1 MRSKDHY
8 GNDQLSGQQV
18 QDCLRQLGLR
28 LDRALLGRWMKSAD
42 LIGRGI
48 FSIPVLLDSIT
59 RAASLH
65 TDTGDNKAAGPRAG
79 TLPNRK
85 PRSERRSSSGGG
97 DQGAADQTWRHI
109 LDLNSSMPRQKTK
122 SSSDEREVR
131 LKNVM
136 RLKSALYSSLAQH
149 QGYVPPKDVVQLAL
163 AYTTVF
169 HLKLELEDL
178 RQAVERS
185 LGSGGNNSKVNIESF
200 IKYVL
205 DVVL

>member
-28 LDRALLGRWMKSAD
+28 LDRAVLGRWMKSAD

-65 TDTGDNKAAGPRAG
+65 TDTGDTK
-79 TLPNRK
+79 TKTMPNRK
-85 PRSERRSSSGGG
+85 PRSERRSSSSGGG

-122 SSSDEREVR
+122 SSSDDREVR

-149 QGYVPPKDVVQLAL
+149 QGYLPPKEVVQLAL

-185 LGSGGNNSKVNIESF
+185 LGSGGNNSKVNIEAF

>member
-1 MRSKDHY
+1 
-8 GNDQLSGQQV
+8 
-18 QDCLRQLGLR
+18 
-28 LDRALLGRWMKSAD
+28 
-42 LIGRGI
+42 
-48 FSIPVLLDSIT
+48 
-59 RAASLH
+59 
-65 TDTGDNKAAGPRAG
+65 
-79 TLPNRK
+79 
-85 PRSERRSSSGGG
+85 
-97 DQGAADQTWRHI
+97 
-109 LDLNSSMPRQKTK
+109 MPRQKTK
-122 SSSDEREVR
+122 SSSDDREVR

-149 QGYVPPKDVVQLAL
+149 QGYLPPKEVVQLAL

-185 LGSGGNNSKVNIESF
+185 LGSGGNNSKVNIEAF